1 MTNAA
6 EDDANE
12 GLGAADAGR
21 ELPNFDFETPDEA
34 SMQFLEG
41 QWLRFCRRIGLRGD
55 VPDIRAILA
64 AKAARAPT
72 KQGHPL
78 VRPFVALRDWFDEYH

>member
-6 EDDANE
+6 EDAANE
-12 GLGAADAGR
+12 GPDAADAQR

-34 SMQFLEG
+34 SMQFLEE
-41 QWLRFCRRIGLRGD
+41 QWLRFCRRIGYQGE

-64 AKAARAPT
+64 AKAASAPER
-72 KQGHPL
+72 GVHPL
-78 VRPFVALRDWFDEYH
+78 VRPFVAVRDWFEDYH